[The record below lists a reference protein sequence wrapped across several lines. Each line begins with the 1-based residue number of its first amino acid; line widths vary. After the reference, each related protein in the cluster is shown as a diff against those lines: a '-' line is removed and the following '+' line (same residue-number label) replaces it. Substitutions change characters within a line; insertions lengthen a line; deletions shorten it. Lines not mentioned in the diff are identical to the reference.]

1 MDITSQLYLS
11 YLQTLTKDLLFI
23 SESEYPWKV
32 VYLGKNKQE
41 ALNQLPFEVKNAQE
55 ITLEKLLKNH
65 IKEENWY
72 GEEELSVAKK
82 YQNLQNLLQEQVT
95 DVSTYRYGEIEI
107 HIYVVMRLPNDEWL
121 TIKTISVE
129 T

>member
-72 GEEELSVAKK
+72 GEEELAVAKK

-107 HIYVVMRLPNDEWL
+107 HIYVV
-121 TIKTISVE
+121 
-129 T
+129 